1 MTDKTPQFNTEDAE
15 SVISGVKTLGT
26 LIKEKKYFRALKE
39 LFVVFY
45 TIYKKHIKGKYIEFK
60 GKKVPM
66 AAVLLV
72 VLAGGFAVAPS
83 GNENADKPTSA
94 QEQTEQKDNSNIKE
108 KEDMNTYNQDGVKV
122 YGLVKCGEAVCGYVE
137 NDSDNDISRILISLT
152 FHDKT
157 GAVVY
162 EGGAEATAMV
172 AKSRSRLKIT
182 TEGDF
187 DYFVLSDVT
196 VEK

>member
-39 LFVVFY
+39 FFVIFY

-83 GNENADKPTSA
+83 GNENANKPTSA

>member
-39 LFVVFY
+39 FFVVFY
-45 TIYKKHIKGKYIEFK
+45 AIYKKHIKGKYIEFK

-94 QEQTEQKDNSNIKE
+94 QEQTEKKDNSNIKE

-182 TEGDF
+182 TESDF

>member
-39 LFVVFY
+39 FFVVFY
-45 TIYKKHIKGKYIEFK
+45 VIYKKHIKGKYIEFK

>member
-1 MTDKTPQFNTEDAE
+1 MTDKTPQFNAEDAE
-15 SVISGVKTLGT
+15 SVLNEIKTLGT
-26 LIKEKKYFRALKE
+26 LIKEKKYFRAVKE
-39 LFVVFY
+39 SFVVFY

-66 AAVLLV
+66 AVVLLI
-72 VLAGGFAVAPS
+72 VLAGGVAVTPSGSENTDKAVA
-83 GNENADKPTSA
+83 A
-94 QEQTEQKDNSNIKE
+94 QEQAEQNSASNIKE

-137 NDSDNDISRILISLT
+137 NDSDDDISRILISIT
-152 FHDKT
+152 FHDKN
-157 GAVVY
+157 GAVIY

-172 AKSRSRLKIT
+172 AKSRSRLKIA

-187 DYFVLSDVT
+187 DYFVLNDVT

>member
-39 LFVVFY
+39 FFVVFY
-45 TIYKKHIKGKYIEFK
+45 AIYKKHIKGKYIEFK

>member
-39 LFVVFY
+39 FFVVFY
-45 TIYKKHIKGKYIEFK
+45 AIYKKHIKGKYIEFK

-94 QEQTEQKDNSNIKE
+94 QEQTEQKNNSNIKE

>member
-26 LIKEKKYFRALKE
+26 LMKEKKYFRALKE
-39 LFVVFY
+39 FFVVFY

-83 GNENADKPTSA
+83 GNENADKQTSA

-122 YGLVKCGEAVCGYVE
+122 YGLVKCDEAVCGYVE

>member
-39 LFVVFY
+39 FFVVFY
-45 TIYKKHIKGKYIEFK
+45 AIYKKHIKGKYIEFK

-94 QEQTEQKDNSNIKE
+94 QEQTKQKDNSNIKE

>member
-39 LFVVFY
+39 FFVIFY

-122 YGLVKCGEAVCGYVE
+122 YGLVKCDEAVCGYVE

>member
-39 LFVVFY
+39 FFVVFY
-45 TIYKKHIKGKYIEFK
+45 AIYKKHIKGKYIEFK

-94 QEQTEQKDNSNIKE
+94 QEQTEKKDNSNIKE

>member
-39 LFVVFY
+39 FFVIFY
-45 TIYKKHIKGKYIEFK
+45 AIYKKHIKGKYIEFK

-94 QEQTEQKDNSNIKE
+94 QEQTEKKDNSNIKE

-182 TEGDF
+182 TESDF

>member
-39 LFVVFY
+39 FFVVFY

-83 GNENADKPTSA
+83 GNENTDKPTSA
-94 QEQTEQKDNSNIKE
+94 QEHTEQKDNSNIKE

-122 YGLVKCGEAVCGYVE
+122 YGLVKCDEAVCGYVE

>member
-15 SVISGVKTLGT
+15 SVINDVKTLGT

-39 LFVVFY
+39 FLVVFY
-45 TIYKKHIKGKYIEFK
+45 AIYKKHIRGKYIEFK

-72 VLAGGFAVAPS
+72 VLAGGFAVVPS
-83 GNENADKPTSA
+83 GNEKADKPTDA
-94 QEQTEQKDNSNIKE
+94 QEQVEQKIDSNVKE
-108 KEDMNTYNQDGVKV
+108 KEDKNTYNQDGVKV
-122 YGLVKCGEAVCGYVE
+122 YGLIKCGEAVCGYVE

-157 GAVVY
+157 GAVIY

-182 TEGDF
+182 AEGDF

>member
-39 LFVVFY
+39 FFVIFY
-45 TIYKKHIKGKYIEFK
+45 AIYKKHIKGKYIEFK

>member
-39 LFVVFY
+39 FFVVFY

>member
-15 SVISGVKTLGT
+15 SVINDVKTLET

-39 LFVVFY
+39 FFVVFY
-45 TIYKKHIKGKYIEFK
+45 AIYKKHIKGKYIEFK

-83 GNENADKPTSA
+83 GNESTDKTTAA
-94 QEQTEQKDNSNIKE
+94 QEQIEQKSDSDVKE
-108 KEDMNTYNQDGVKV
+108 KEDKNTYNQDGVKV
-122 YGLVKCGEAVCGYVE
+122 YGLIKCGEAVCGYVE

-157 GAVVY
+157 GAVIY

-172 AKSRSRLKIT
+172 AKSRSRLKIS

>member
-39 LFVVFY
+39 FFVVFY

-182 TEGDF
+182 TESDF

>member
-26 LIKEKKYFRALKE
+26 LIKDKKYFRALKE
-39 LFVVFY
+39 FFVVFY

>member
-39 LFVVFY
+39 FFVVFY

-122 YGLVKCGEAVCGYVE
+122 YGLVKCDEAVCGYVE